1 MQDTNN
7 NASAGLVGNLRDAGE
22 GVIQVT
28 FRISPSLD
36 LKVRHATADLRCSK
50 RALWVAAME
59 AYLGRASEPTGLET
73 PAEGQ

>member
-7 NASAGLVGNLRDAGE
+7 NASAALVGNLRDVGE
-22 GVIQVT
+22 GVIQVM

-36 LKVRHATADLRCSK
+36 GKIRHAVADLRCSK
-50 RALWVAAME
+50 RALWIAAME
-59 AYLGRASEPTGLET
+59 SYLGRPSEPTGPGT